1 MNAKLYTTL
10 STIALLLDVSNA
22 LAQTA
27 PAQPPPAPP
36 AAPQAPRAAV
46 APAATPAAAAP
57 AAPAPRGA
65 TPAATPAPVGPAGA
79 TAPPGAATADGGAA
93 ATTIS
98 PREAPAARNQVSEA
112 FTPKAGGLT
121 ANQVAKRAVASS
133 HTIAAKQ
140 AELRAAA
147 AEVDSAMYQ
156 FIPKVTLKAS
166 YTRLS
171 RVVANLGNGYSLG
184 ASSEGPYE
192 IRNVGGQ
199 DVLVGP
205 DGNPVMGGRF
215 SFPVIRNSYSLSA
228 ALSVPL
234 SDYVLRMSNSIEG
247 TKENREAAELNI
259 KAERQ
264 KAEGDARVAFF
275 NWARAIGQVAV
286 TEKSIDRVRARLKD
300 AQASFTVGLVTK
312 AEVLRLE
319 AQVAAT
325 EAGLESARGFRDLAA
340 QQLAVI
346 MNEKQAEYDLGED
359 VLGQPAKQ
367 PIEPLDKLVEEALSR
382 RLELQA
388 LAHTAE
394 SLDKAESVVR
404 AGALPR
410 LDGFADYTYANP
422 NQRYMFDKSWH
433 GTWSA
438 GVMLSW
444 SPNDTLT
451 NSASGNKY
459 KANRETVEAN
469 RRALAQGVRMEV
481 TTAYTDG
488 RRAAAELEAAKR
500 SAEASQ
506 AAYDTSIQLY
516 KVGKATTAEL
526 IDSEAELVNSNLRLI
541 NAHIDTKVAETKLAR
556 ALGRDMTRVG
566 E

>member
-1 MNAKLYTTL
+1 VN
-10 STIALLLDVSNA
+10 
-22 LAQTA
+22 
-27 PAQPPPAPP
+27 
-36 AAPQAPRAAV
+36 
-46 APAATPAAAAP
+46 
-57 AAPAPRGA
+57 
-65 TPAATPAPVGPAGA
+65 
-79 TAPPGAATADGGAA
+79 
-93 ATTIS
+93 
-98 PREAPAARNQVSEA
+98 EA

-184 ASSEGPYE
+184 ASGQGPYVIGD
-192 IRNVGGQ
+192 IRNQDGELTGQ
-199 DVLVGP
+199 QGLIDEN
-205 DGNPVMGGRF
+205 GNPVQGGRF

-275 NWARAIGQVAV
+275 NWVRAIGQVAV

-346 MNEKQAEYDLGED
+346 MNDKQAEYDLGED

-367 PIEPLDKLVEEALSR
+367 PIEPLDKLVEEAFSR

-388 LAHTAE
+388 LSHTVE

-422 NQRYMFDKSWH
+422 NQRYMFDKAWH

-444 SPNDTLT
+444 SPNDMLT

-469 RRALAQGVRMEV
+469 RRAIAQGVRMEV
-481 TTAYTDG
+481 TAAYTDG

-506 AAYDTSIQLY
+506 AAYDTAIQLY
-516 KVGKATTAEL
+516 RVGKATTAEL

-556 ALGRDMTRVG
+556 SLGRDMTSVG
-566 E
+566 D

>member
-1 MNAKLYTTL
+1 VT
-10 STIALLLDVSNA
+10 
-22 LAQTA
+22 
-27 PAQPPPAPP
+27 
-36 AAPQAPRAAV
+36 
-46 APAATPAAAAP
+46 
-57 AAPAPRGA
+57 
-65 TPAATPAPVGPAGA
+65 
-79 TAPPGAATADGGAA
+79 
-93 ATTIS
+93 
-98 PREAPAARNQVSEA
+98 EA
-112 FTPKAGGLT
+112 FTPRPGGLT
-121 ANQVAKRAVASS
+121 SNQVAKRAVASS

-171 RVVANLGNGYSLG
+171 RVVANLGSGYSLG
-184 ASSEGPYE
+184 ASGQGPFTMGE
-192 IRNVGGQ
+192 LRDQDGQ
-199 DVLVGP
+199 PTGRQALIDEN
-205 DGNPVMGGRF
+205 GNPVMGGRF
-215 SFPVIRNSYSLSA
+215 SLPVIRNTYSLSA

-247 TKENREAAELNI
+247 TKQNREAAELNI

-275 NWARAIGQVAV
+275 NWARALGQVAV
-286 TEKSIDRVRARLKD
+286 TEKSIDRVKARLKD
-300 AQASFTVGLVTK
+300 AQASFMVGLVTK

-325 EAGLESARGFRDLAA
+325 EAGLESARGFRDLAS
-340 QQLAVI
+340 QQLTVI
-346 MNEKQAEYDLGED
+346 MNDNQSNYELGED
-359 VLGQPAKQ
+359 VLGEPGRQ
-367 PIEPLDKLVEEALSR
+367 PIEPLDKLVEEALAH

-388 LAHTAE
+388 LSRTVS
-394 SLDKAESVVR
+394 SLDNAESVVR

-422 NQRYMFDKSWH
+422 NQRYMFDRDWH
-433 GTWSA
+433 ATWSA

-444 SPNDTLT
+444 SPNDMLT

-469 RRALAQGVRMEV
+469 RRAIAQGVRMEV

-506 AAYDTSIQLY
+506 AAYDTAIQLY

-556 ALGRDMTRVG
+556 SLGRDMTRVG